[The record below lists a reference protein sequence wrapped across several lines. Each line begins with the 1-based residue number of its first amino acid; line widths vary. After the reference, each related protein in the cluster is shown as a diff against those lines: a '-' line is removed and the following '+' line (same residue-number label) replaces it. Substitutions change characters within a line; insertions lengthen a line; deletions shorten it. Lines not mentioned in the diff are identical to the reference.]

1 MGSDTVNIHFIRVTV
16 LLVILADG
24 AGRAIAACSE
34 PEPTPTPTPLPTAT
48 PTPTPLPTATPP
60 PASGAPQLLLG
71 EDVMAMLPAEEVECV
86 RTTVGEDL
94 YALMLLTPFTS
105 ALISG
110 DAAATSPVTACF
122 SPESQALIA
131 QAIMAAEANPSQ

>member
-16 LLVILADG
+16 LLVILVTAL
-24 AGRAIAACSE
+24 AVLSACSE

-71 EDVMAMLPAEEVECV
+71 EDIMAMLPAEGSGVCPHNGRRGSV
-86 RTTVGEDL
+86 CPDAPDTL
-94 YALMLLTPFTS
+94 YERADFR
-105 ALISG
+105 
-110 DAAATSPVTACF
+110 
-122 SPESQALIA
+122 
-131 QAIMAAEANPSQ
+131 

>member
-1 MGSDTVNIHFIRVTV
+1 MSSDTVNIHFIRVTV
-16 LLVILADG
+16 LLVILVTAL
-24 AGRAIAACSE
+24 AVLSACSE

-48 PTPTPLPTATPP
+48 PTPTPPPTATPP